1 MKKHL
6 LFVLLVISFSASISI
21 AGMNMRGNIAK
32 EKPNGEV
39 ASVEFYGSIIK
50 SPDRV
55 MSHAL
60 TQARGQFLLHNSAA
74 EMELRT
80 TSPISAVTGTAIE
93 LNANGKVKIFLIT
106 PDTIFCDFNR
116 VKSGPEIL
124 HTEDVVTVSSGLD
137 EKVASEI
144 RRGPMYFTGVMAG
157 SPELQD
163 IDCLK

>member
-1 MKKHL
+1 MKKHFL
-6 LFVLLVISFSASISI
+6 SVLLLISFSTSISI
-21 AGMNMRGNIAK
+21 AGMNMRGSIAK

-39 ASVEFYGSIIK
+39 ARAEFYGSIIK

-60 TQARGQFLLHNSAA
+60 SQAKGQFLLHNSDG

-93 LNANGKVKIFLIT
+93 LNANGKVKTFLIT
-106 PDTIFCDFNR
+106 PETVFCDYNR
-116 VKSGPEIL
+116 EKSGPEIL
-124 HTEDVVTVSSGLD
+124 HVEDVVTVSSGLD

-157 SPELQD
+157 SPELKD
-163 IDCLK
+163 INCLK